1 MNRGIVFFAALVS
14 TLGVKVPIYQ
24 SRHSQLQTP
33 ALDEGESVFALSFV
47 HKLKADPQ
55 TPKYLAVVCACLLV
69 SILLFFA
76 LSPPAKEPVKIE
88 QEEEEKEVAAVEEAQ
103 QETLIKEETT
113 RLDAKEP
120 QKVDEEAGK
129 VEESE
134 TAPQDYEAMV
144 NDMMQ
149 KAQDKFGPKFQAGG
163 EVAKIFED
171 KAATFA
177 DKAKA
182 LVLNELNDTAGSVA
196 RALEEEDF
204 MALLEW
210 DATIAANFPSLSI
223 LLAGL
228 LVPVQ
233 LSINYACHLSQLLLV
248 SVPLLSVLIWA
259 EYADWN
265 HPCYAIPG
273 LRPWARIVLVALLAC
288 TVARIL
294 MMKQIKAAE
303 GDLKQKSA
311 EMRAEIAKA
320 EEDGEISVGDLK
332 TLFLNHSTVLQYAIV
347 CENRCNS
354 SIFAHMVGAGTL
366 VWLLSTFFNLFV
378 YFKYMFVPGV
388 VAFHISAAGDPTYCA
403 AWSTA
408 CASKVAVLVA
418 TLFFFMNL
426 CTVFC
431 WLTQTVLNVSS
442 EKIAAAARSFDNANM
457 GIPFAQLVVKAFVSR
472 AQTDV
477 LIAKFAVSMREKS
490 DLAREYTDTE
500 TRLMALKAQVE
511 RKEQAVKKIE
521 EEIDNQGGGT
531 IESSL
536 ERMTES
542 GLDFNVMQQKGAAI
556 IDAAK
561 AQAAGL
567 EAAATDEIEK
577 LVEQL
582 QELMNQVT
590 ESDSYKAA
598 QAKAAEAKAAAEEAA
613 KQAQVAAEEAAKQ
626 AQAAAQDAAKQ
637 AQEMA
642 EQASK
647 QAQEL
652 AEQAKASAGDAME
665 KLQDPAL
672 IEQAQAMASQAQQQG
687 EAMAAKVQAT
697 AKDLK

>member
-1 MNRGIVFFAALVS
+1 MLRITLVFAAIVC
-14 TLGVKVPIYQ
+14 TLGVIAPTAHDRN
-24 SRHSQLQTP
+24 SHLRTA
-33 ALDEGESVFALSFV
+33 ALEKGETTSAISFV

-69 SILLFFA
+69 SVLLFFA

-88 QEEEEKEVAAVEEAQ
+88 EEEQKEAAAVEAVETEASKV
-103 QETLIKEETT
+103 EAAEPMVKEAE
-113 RLDAKEP
+113 R
-120 QKVDEEAGK
+120 VDEEAGK
-129 VEESE
+129 QEESE
-134 TAPQDYEAMV
+134 ESPQDYEEMV
-144 NDMMQ
+144 RQMMQ
-149 KAQDKFGPKFQAGG
+149 KAQDKFGPKFEAGG
-163 EVAKIFED
+163 AVMKIFED
-171 KAATFA
+171 KAATFG

-228 LVPVQ
+228 LVPLN
-233 LSINYACHLSQLLLV
+233 LSVNYACHMSQLLLV
-248 SVPLLSVLIWA
+248 SVPLAIALIWS
-259 EYADWN
+259 EYADWD
-265 HPCYAIPG
+265 HPCNAIPG
-273 LRPWARIVLVALLAC
+273 LRSWARIVLAAVLAC
-288 TVARIL
+288 TVARIA
-294 MMKQIKAAE
+294 MMKRISSAE
-303 GDLKQKSA
+303 ADLKQKTA

-320 EEDGEISVGDLK
+320 EADGEISIGDLK
-332 TLFLNHSTVLQYAIV
+332 TLFLNHSTTLQYAIV
-347 CENRCNS
+347 CESRCNS

-366 VWLLSTFFNLFV
+366 IWLLSTFFNFFL

-403 AWSTA
+403 AWVTV
-408 CASKVAVLVA
+408 CASKIAIVVA

-431 WLTQTVLNVSS
+431 WLTQTVLNLSS

-490 DLAREYTDTE
+490 DLAKEYTDVE

-511 RKEQAVKKIE
+511 RKEQQVKKTE
-521 EEIDNQGGGT
+521 EEMDALGGGT
-531 IESSL
+531 IESSV

-542 GLDFNVMQQKGAAI
+542 GLDFSTMQQKGAAI

-567 EAAATDEIEK
+567 EVAATDEIEK

-598 QAKAAEAKAAAEEAA
+598 QAKAAEA
-613 KQAQVAAEEAAKQ
+613 QAAAEEAAKQ
-626 AQAAAQDAAKQ
+626 AQAAAQDAARQAQEMADQAAKQ

-642 EQASK
+642 DQAAK
-647 QAQEL
+647 QAREM
-652 AEQAKASAGDAME
+652 AEQAKASADEAMQ

-672 IEQAQAMASQAQQQG
+672 LEQAQAMAAQAQQQG
-687 EAMAAKVQAT
+687 QSIAAKAQAA
-697 AKDLK
+697 AKDLN